1 MEENFKY
8 RDENRFVRISNSVE
22 QDYDV
27 IRAEKNQINS
37 FQSIMDWFKRLYGY
51 NSFLYTNTLKYRL
64 KVGEVYE
71 IDFGRN
77 VGSELNDR
85 HYAVVLHESSELS
98 QNVLVCPLTTKFID
112 GGENA
117 LINIGRLPDIVTVS
131 DSYAKISQIRSVDKV
146 RIYIRPIINQE
157 YNDNNYGRKVG
168 PVCRL
173 RDNQLALIKNALYDV
188 FENKRRI

>member
-157 YNDNNYGRKVG
+157 YNDNNYRKVG